1 MLCGFPWGGNALKK
15 IAIALFALPLTCGA
29 SWAQNAGDA
38 ARGLAYWTSNLHQC
52 RNCHGPAGEGGFGP
66 DLAGRGLSA
75 AQVNRAVHQ
84 PWGVMPAFTLTQ
96 VSEQDAAD
104 LAAFFATMPKRPE
117 PAKWRFE
124 ATADM
129 PAGQQMLINMGCG
142 QCHSPN
148 FQGPR
153 GNLGAVN
160 ADFDYFAN
168 LVYNH
173 TTATPQHRA
182 ALGVVAANG
191 ANLDM
196 GNFSRTRLSEADLRM
211 IYDWAKN
218 QIGFRPFLQA
228 RFGRPS
234 QAGNG
239 ITYNLTVTNGGMPG
253 KGISAQGVKV
263 DVKLP
268 AGTTVVGATGAGYQG
283 VKGDTAEWIIPSL
296 SPKEL
301 QNYTITVSK
310 AGGLKGELHWATP
323 RPSAEDVINIAGGN
337 AG

>member
-1 MLCGFPWGGNALKK
+1 MKK
-15 IAIALFALPLTCGA
+15 IAIAVFALPLTCGTA
-29 SWAQNAGDA
+29 WAQNTGNADQGA
-38 ARGLAYWTSNLHQC
+38 AYWASNLHQC
-52 RNCHGPAGEGGFGP
+52 KNCHGPTADGAFGP

-75 AQVNRAVHQ
+75 AQVYRAAHQ
-84 PWGVMPAFTLTQ
+84 PWGVMPAFVDTQ
-96 VSEQDAAD
+96 LNQQQAAD
-104 LAAFFATMPKRPE
+104 LAAYFASRPKPAE
-117 PAKWRFE
+117 PGKWRFE

-228 RFGRPS
+228 RFGRPAP
-234 QAGNG
+234 AGNG
-239 ITYNLTVTNGGMPG
+239 VTYNVTVTNGGMPG

-263 DVKLP
+263 DVQVP
-268 AGTTVVGATGAGYQG
+268 AGTTVVAATGTGYQG
-283 VKGDTAEWIIPSL
+283 VKGDTAEWVIPSL
-296 SPKEL
+296 SPKEQ

-310 AGGLKGELHWATP
+310 AGGLKGTLHWATP
-323 RPSAEDVINIAGGN
+323 RPSAEDVINIAGGGGN

>member
-1 MLCGFPWGGNALKK
+1 MKQFAT
-15 IAIALFALPLTCGA
+15 AMIALSFSSGAAFAQA
-29 SWAQNAGDA
+29 AGDA
-38 ARGLAYWTSNLHQC
+38 AQGQAYWTSPLHQC

-66 DLAGRGLSA
+66 DLAGRGLNG
-75 AQVNRAVHQ
+75 AQVYRAAHQ
-84 PWGVMPAFTLTQ
+84 PWGVMPAFIDTQ
-96 VSEQDAAD
+96 LNQQQASDV
-104 LAAFFATMPKRPE
+104 AAFFATLPKRPE

-124 ATADM
+124 ATAGM
-129 PAGQQMLINMGCG
+129 PAGQAMLINMGCG

-182 ALGVVAANG
+182 ALGVNAANG

-196 GNFSRTRLSEADLRM
+196 GNFSRTRLPEADLKV
-211 IYDWAKN
+211 IYDWTRD

-228 RFGRPS
+228 RLGRGTPG
-234 QAGNG
+234 ANG
-239 ITYNLTVTNGGMPG
+239 VTYPLNVMNGGMAG
-253 KGISAQGVKV
+253 KGITAEGVTV
-263 DVKLP
+263 EVGIP
-268 AGTTVVGATGAGYQG
+268 AGTTVVAATGSGYQG
-283 VKGDTAEWIIPSL
+283 MKGSNAVWMIPTL
-296 SPKEL
+296 APKDQ
-301 QNYTITVSK
+301 QNYTITLSK
-310 AGGLKGELHWATP
+310 AAGKGDLKGNVHWSKPA
-323 RPSAEDVINIAGGN
+323 PSPEDVVNIAAAP

>member
-1 MLCGFPWGGNALKK
+1 VNKITITIAALSLSSGAAFAQITGNADQ
-15 IAIALFALPLTCGA
+15 GA
-29 SWAQNAGDA
+29 
-38 ARGLAYWTSNLHQC
+38 AYWTSNLHQC
-52 RNCHGPAGEGGFGP
+52 KNCHGGTAEGAFGP
-66 DLAGRGLSA
+66 DLVGRGLSA
-75 AQVNRAVHQ
+75 AQVYRAAHQ
-84 PWGVMPAFTLTQ
+84 PWGIMPAFVDTQ
-96 VSEQDAAD
+96 LNQQQAAD
-104 LAAFFATMPKRPE
+104 LAAFFASRPKPAE
-117 PAKWRFE
+117 PGKWRFE
-124 ATADM
+124 ATPDM
-129 PAGQQMLINMGCG
+129 PAGQAMLINMGCG

-173 TTATPQHRA
+173 TTSTPQHRA

-228 RFGRPS
+228 RVMPPT
-234 QAGNG
+234 QAANG
-239 ITYNLTVTNGGMPG
+239 MTYTVNVTNGGMAG
-253 KGISAQGVKV
+253 KGISAQGVRV
-263 DVKLP
+263 DLQLP
-268 AGTTVVGATGAGYQG
+268 PGVSVVAATGPGYKLNG
-283 VKGDTAEWIIPSL
+283 STAEWLIPSL
-296 SPKEL
+296 APK
-301 QNYTITVSK
+301 QQQTATITLSR
-310 AGGLKGELHWATP
+310 AADPGEMKGEVHWSNP
-323 RPSAEDVINIAGGN
+323 KPSAEDVVNVAMPRGN